1 MNLNPAEKNAIDALT
16 YIVETTGVKVTAK
29 SVKEQL
35 YLHPDFPSM
44 LAFSDVLHE
53 WNIPAVATR
62 VFREQLVEIPLPAIS
77 YLEIKGGYFAP
88 IRYVSSTEIEWLDTQ
103 EGWKKELL
111 EEFYK
116 KWNHVV
122 LLLEP
127 HENSQ
132 EPNYAEKRKE
142 TLLANARKPF
152 IIGGVLVC
160 LSLFGSMYAPAFSQM
175 NWPYFA
181 LIATK
186 LVGAGVSVLLL
197 LYTLGTDNTLL
208 RSICGFDSR
217 TDCNNVLTSKAAKLW
232 SWLGWADI
240 GFVYFA
246 GGLVYLLNPSLSLP
260 GREGTNH
267 LLPLWGLGCL
277 ALPYTIWSVWY
288 QWRVVKTWCTLCL
301 MVQALIWVEF
311 VIPLLGPNGVLS
323 EWEISELIK
332 ASIGGLG
339 AFWLPA
345 VLLVFIKKPLQD
357 AEQVWPL
364 KRELQKA
371 KFNPEYVESLFA
383 KQPQMP
389 PIFED
394 MRVVKI
400 GNPDAEHTLTIVT
413 NPMCGP
419 CVRLHPEI
427 EAFIENT
434 DTVNCQFVLLGSA
447 NAQPL
452 VQTIMSLPNE
462 LAVEVMHRW
471 YKAKYREVETWSKD
485 VNADTTTVETN
496 QQVQLHRQWCNL
508 AEIQATPTLYLN
520 GRQIP
525 LVYHLSD
532 VETLCRIL
540 VPDCTLT

>member
-1 MNLNPAEKNAIDALT
+1 MKLNSSEKNAIDALT

-44 LAFSDVLHE
+44 LAFSDVLRE
-53 WNIPAVATR
+53 WNIPTVAAR
-62 VFREQLVEIPLPAIS
+62 VFREQLVEIPLPAIA

-88 IRYVSSTEIEWLDTQ
+88 IRKVSSQEIEWLDTQ
-103 EGWKKELL
+103 KGWQKEPL
-111 EEFYK
+111 EEFYR

-132 EPNYAEKRKE
+132 EPNYTEKRKE
-142 TLLANARKPF
+142 AFLANARKPF
-152 IIGGVLVC
+152 VLGGLLVC
-160 LSLFGSMYAPAFSQM
+160 LLLFGAMYVSSFSQM
-175 NWPYFA
+175 NWPYLA

-186 LVGAGVSVLLL
+186 LVGVVVSVLLL
-197 LYTLGTDNTLL
+197 LSTMGADNALL

-217 TDCNNVLTSKAAKLW
+217 TDCNNVLSSKAAKLW
-232 SWLGWADI
+232 GWLGWVDI

-246 GGLVYLLNPSLSLP
+246 GGLVYLLNPTLALP
-260 GREGTNH
+260 SREGTDY
-267 LLPLWGLGCL
+267 LFPLWGVGGL

-288 QWRVVKTWCTLCL
+288 QWRVAKTWCTLCL

-311 VIPLLGPNGVLS
+311 YLTPAPLLSREGLVMES
-323 EWEISELIK
+323 MVIACLIF
-332 ASIGGLG
+332 SFL
-339 AFWLPA
+339 LPT

-357 AEQVWPL
+357 AAQVWPL

-394 MRVVKI
+394 MRVVKM
-400 GNPDAEHTLTIVT
+400 GNPEAEHTLTVVT

-419 CVRLHPEI
+419 CIKLHPEI
-427 EAFIENT
+427 EALIENT
-434 DTVNCQFVLLGSA
+434 DMVNCQFVFLGSL

-462 LAVEVMHRW
+462 RAVEGMHRW
-471 YKAKYREVETWSKD
+471 YTGKYRDVETWSKD
-485 VNADTTTVETN
+485 VNADASNAETN
-496 QQVQLHRQWCNL
+496 RQIQLHRQWCGL

-520 GRQIP
+520 GRQMP
-525 LVYHLSD
+525 LTYHLSD

-540 VPDCTLT
+540 VPDGTLT